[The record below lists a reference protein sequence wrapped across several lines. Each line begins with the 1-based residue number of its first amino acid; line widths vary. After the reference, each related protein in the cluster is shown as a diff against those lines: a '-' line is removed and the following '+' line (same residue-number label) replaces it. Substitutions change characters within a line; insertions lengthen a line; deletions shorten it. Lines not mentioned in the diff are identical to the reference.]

1 MSKLRNYQH
10 RAIQDIYGEWQAG
23 RRQVLLSM
31 PTGSGKT
38 RTFSEIV
45 KHFCDRGEQSLVL
58 AHREELLMQS
68 QKTLEKI
75 TGQPVGTIKAGQ
87 PLNLD
92 LLIQCASVQTLVKRL
107 EQRQFQLLDVKLVIV
122 DEAHLSLAPSYLKI
136 LTYFPDAYILGVTAT
151 PCRLDG
157 QGFQE
162 VYQSLVLGPD
172 THELISWGFLAD
184 YDVLAPESFLPQ
196 EGIRITGGDFNQGD
210 LAEQID
216 RRYVA
221 GQAVST
227 YQQYALGRQCVTF
240 AINIEHSKAIALG
253 YQEAGIPAEHI
264 DGDTPAKDRLATLDR
279 FRKGATKVLTN
290 VNLFTEGF
298 DMPEIE
304 VVQLCRPTQS
314 VALHL
319 QMIGR
324 GLRPKNGNKA
334 LILDHAGNC
343 LRLGAAKA
351 MRYWS
356 LEGIVN
362 EPFIE
367 DFVEEDWPAIA
378 VPEMPEKRI
387 VEIFETNVVMS
398 QIPNTKELETHLAN
412 ASYRE
417 PRSLR
422 PNSLANH
429 KEIQMPVLP
438 RTAPRPVLPS
448 SADDEFYQQS
458 YNERSQ
464 LYSSSQ
470 LSNDASQGYSRTPSN
485 SPRRPSQNSQS
496 REVIRRSDLGSPE
509 SRPRQAPQRRRAKP
523 VQPRKSGIVRQI
535 GKAALELATLL
546 DSILDWVWKVW
557 FKPEPKK
564 KRPSEYPRSRQPQ
577 PRQRQPVKR

>member
-10 RAIQDIYGEWQAG
+10 RAIQDIYVEWQAG

-45 KHFCDRGEQSLVL
+45 KHFSDRGEQSLVL
-58 AHREELLMQS
+58 AHREELLTQS

-75 TGQPVGTIKAGQ
+75 TGQPIGMIKAGQ
-87 PLNLD
+87 PLELD
-92 LLIQCASVQTLVKRL
+92 LPIQCASVQTLVKRL

-162 VYQSLVLGPD
+162 VYQSLVLGPHTD
-172 THELISWGFLAD
+172 ELINWGFLAD
-184 YDVLAPESFLPQ
+184 YDVLAPESFFPQ
-196 EGIRITGGDFNQGD
+196 EGIRITGGDFNAGD
-210 LAEQID
+210 LAAQID

-227 YQQYALGRQCVTF
+227 YQQYARGRRCVTF
-240 AINIEHSKAIALG
+240 AINIDHSKAIALS
-253 YQEAGIPAEHI
+253 YQAAGITAEHI
-264 DGDTPAKDRLATLDR
+264 DGDTPTKERQATLDR
-279 FRKGATKVLTN
+279 FRKGTTKVLTN

-298 DMPEIE
+298 DLPEIE

-351 MRYWS
+351 IRHWT

-362 EPFIE
+362 QPDLEEFIE
-367 DFVEEDWPAIA
+367 EDLAAIA

-387 VEIFETNVVMS
+387 VEIFETNVVMA
-398 QIPNTKELETHLAN
+398 QIPNTMELETHLAN
-412 ASYRE
+412 ATFRE
-417 PRSLR
+417 PDRR
-422 PNSLANH
+422 RANSLTNH
-429 KEIQMPVLP
+429 KEVKMPALP
-438 RTAPRPVLPS
+438 RSASAQFTNSQRPDSQYHHAAHEQPH
-448 SADDEFYQQS
+448 QS
-458 YNERSQ
+458 Q
-464 LYSSSQ
+464 SSQ
-470 LSNDASQGYSRTPSN
+470 PYNRNPSTARTPSN
-485 SPRRPSQNSQS
+485 SDRDSFQGEYAELRTRPAPRRRLKSSQ
-496 REVIRRSDLGSPE
+496 
-509 SRPRQAPQRRRAKP
+509 PQKTG
-523 VQPRKSGIVRQI
+523 VMRQI
-535 GKAALELATLL
+535 GKAALELANLL
-546 DSILDWVWKVW
+546 DNILKWVWKVW
-557 FKPEPKK
+557 SQPEPQKNRSR
-564 KRPSEYPRSRQPQ
+564 RPVRSRYPQSRQPM
-577 PRQRQPVKR
+577 RR